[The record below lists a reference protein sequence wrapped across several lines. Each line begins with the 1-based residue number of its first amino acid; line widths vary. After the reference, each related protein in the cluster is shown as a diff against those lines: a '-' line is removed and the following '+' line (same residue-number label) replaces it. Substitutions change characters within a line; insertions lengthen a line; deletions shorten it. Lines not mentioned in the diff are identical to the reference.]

1 MQPFVS
7 RFQALKA
14 LLITVI
20 AYEEDTEKKTK
31 ETTTWVA
38 LFRFRF
44 CYHILDLQS
53 SILQSTYTKLLSR
66 HFFCQTSTTL
76 TMPTLRNKHNVA
88 FKSISILREEDICL
102 EQFINGTWYNMH
114 NTYTMHIFYSN
125 LSLLSQ
131 KNLFISEENRDGN
144 KFFCSLWLCWL
155 NIHFERLKFDIFVGF
170 SYRDSMKS
178 TTNLLRE

>member
-76 TMPTLRNKHNVA
+76 TMPTLRNKHIVA
-88 FKSISILREEDICL
+88 FKSISILRKENICL
-102 EQFINGTWYNMH
+102 EQFIMAHGITCIIH
-114 NTYTMHIFYSN
+114 IPCTYFIPIFLCYRKKIF
-125 LSLLSQ
+125 LSAKRTGMVTS
-131 KNLFISEENRDGN
+131 FFAVYDCVGWIYISKDWN
-144 KFFCSLWLCWL
+144 
-155 NIHFERLKFDIFVGF
+155 
-170 SYRDSMKS
+170 S
-178 TTNLLRE
+178 TFL